1 MRNYSASGVYT
12 RNGAIVPYL
21 MLIVIGTVLL
31 VISASLR
38 STVNKDI
45 SAYESTIGIMGYTSY
60 NRDDST
66 MYRPYAT
73 YYVDGQQYE
82 WESNTG
88 ISPKPESWEMG
99 KDVEVFYDPAN
110 PSDSVVPE
118 LSNATAMLGSV
129 FLVIGIVFISVG
141 ILMLGLP
148 VLRVIIALFIV
159 GADNKA
165 MTTQEV
171 PNNANGVNLRKN

>member
-12 RNGAIVPYL
+12 RKGAIVPYL

-38 STVNKDI
+38 STINKDI

-99 KDVEVFYDPAN
+99 KDAAE
-110 PSDSVVPE
+110 
-118 LSNATAMLGSV
+118 T
-129 FLVIGIVFISVG
+129 
-141 ILMLGLP
+141 
-148 VLRVIIALFIV
+148 
-159 GADNKA
+159 
-165 MTTQEV
+165 